1 MKHIFLLLSALC
13 AASRLAALPAPDFS
27 VTTSDGQVRRL
38 YQDFVNQG
46 KVVVV
51 EAFFTT
57 CPPCATHA
65 PHFQSLYAAKKAA
78 YPGQVEF
85 LLLST
90 LGSDNNAKVAAY
102 LSDKMMTM
110 PGAGKDGGSLTALQ
124 PYLNGQFGGFFG
136 TPTFWVIAPHTGEV
150 TFDVRSSG
158 GAAGTM
164 TLLGQKIDE
173 YLAPPT
179 QCSLKTPFDKPIDN
193 VQVKIETAAFD
204 TTLTASGTYSVAG
217 IASLKN
223 AAYTLTPSK
232 KTNPLDGLSTYDLV
246 LISRHILGLD
256 TFAQSWKLAAA
267 DVNCSGTVT
276 TFDIVM
282 GRRTILG
289 IDTML
294 PCGSWKFVPDPANT
308 TANGSCQHFRGIR
321 LGDLNGSG
329 YFAPEPDDRAPF
341 AVLANDVRL
350 RAGESRQV
358 QLRAAEAI
366 ALAGLQLC
374 LGFDPDGLCVE
385 GVESAVLPDFGEANL
400 NWLRAAGE
408 GLLPLVW
415 VDGAGASVAAQE
427 PLLTLHVTAL
437 RDGLLS
443 EMLDFQAERIAP
455 EAVSATGLARRAS
468 LFWEKTPLAPVAL
481 LRLSPNP
488 ARGLCYADVVAERD
502 GEALVQMLD
511 LQGRRVFEKIF
522 AAQTGANRWAISPD
536 APLRG
541 LCVVRVDGV
550 AVGKVLWAE

>member
-1 MKHIFLLLSALC
+1 MKHIYLLLYALC
-13 AASRLAALPAPDFS
+13 AASHLAALPAPDFT

-38 YQDFVNQG
+38 YQDYVNQG

-65 PHFQSLYAAKKAA
+65 PHFQSLYATKKAA
-78 YPGQVEF
+78 YPGKVEF

-90 LGSDNNAKVAAY
+90 LGSDNNAKVATY

-110 PGAGKDGGSLTALQ
+110 LGAGKDGGSLTALQ
-124 PYLNGQFGGFFG
+124 PYMNGQFGSFFG

-150 TFDVRSSG
+150 TFDVRSNS

-193 VQVKIETAAFD
+193 VQVKIQTATFD
-204 TTLTASGTYSVAG
+204 TTFTANGTYSVAS

-256 TFAQSWKLAAA
+256 TFAQSWKIAAA
-267 DVNCSGTVT
+267 DVNCSGNVT

-321 LGDLNGSG
+321 LGDLNGN

-341 AVLANDVRL
+341 ALLAPDVHL
-350 RAGESRQV
+350 RAGESRQI
-358 QLRAAEAI
+358 QLRAAEAV

-374 LGFDPDGLCVE
+374 LGFDPNSLRVE
-385 GVESAVLPDFGEANL
+385 SVESAALRDFGEANL
-400 NWLRAAGE
+400 NWLRAGE
-408 GLLPLVW
+408 GQLPLVW
-415 VDGAGASVAAQE
+415 VDGAGASVAAHE
-427 PLLTLHVTAL
+427 PLLTLRLTVL

-443 EMLDFQAERIAP
+443 EMLDFQAEKLAP
-455 EAVSATGLARRAS
+455 EAVSTAGLARRAS
-468 LFWEKTPLAPVAL
+468 LFWEKTPSAPTAL

-488 ARGLCYADVVAERD
+488 ARGLCYADFVAERD
-502 GEALVQMLD
+502 GEVLVQMLD
-511 LQGRRVFEKIF
+511 LQGRTVFEKIF
-522 AAQTGANRWAISPD
+522 AAQAGANRWTIYPD

-541 LCVVRVDGV
+541 LCVVKVGGA

>member
-1 MKHIFLLLSALC
+1 MKYIFLLLFALC
-13 AASRLAALPAPDFS
+13 AASRLAALPAPDFT

-38 YQDFVNQG
+38 YQDYVNQG

-78 YPGQVEF
+78 YPGKVEF

-90 LGSDNNAKVAAY
+90 LGSDNNAKVATY
-102 LSDKMMTM
+102 LNEKMMTM
-110 PGAGKDGGSLTALQ
+110 LGAGKDGGSLTALQ
-124 PYLNGQFGGFFG
+124 PYMNGQFGGFFG

-150 TFDVRSSG
+150 TFDVRSSS

-179 QCSLKTPFDKPIDN
+179 QCSFKTPTDKPIDN
-193 VQVKIETAAFD
+193 VQVKIQTATFD
-204 TTLTASGTYSVAG
+204 TTFTASGTYSVAS
-217 IASLKN
+217 IAALKN

-232 KTNPLDGLSTYDLV
+232 KSDPLEGLSTYDLV

-256 TFAQSWKLAAA
+256 TFAQSWKIAAA
-267 DVNCSGTVT
+267 DVNCSGSVT

-308 TANGSCQHFRGIR
+308 TANGSCQHYRGIR

-341 AVLANDVRL
+341 ALLATDVRL
-350 RAGESRQV
+350 RAGESRQIQV
-358 QLRAAEAI
+358 RAAEA
-366 ALAGLQLC
+366 ASLAGLQLC
-374 LGFDPDGLCVE
+374 LGFDPNRLRVE
-385 GVESAVLPDFGEANL
+385 GVESAVLRDFGEANL
-400 NWLRAAGE
+400 NWLRAGE
-408 GLLPLVW
+408 GQLPLVW
-415 VDGAGASVAAQE
+415 VDGAGASVAAHE
-427 PLLTLHVTAL
+427 PLLTLRLTAL
-437 RDGLLS
+437 RDGFLS
-443 EMLDFQAERIAP
+443 ETLDFQTEKLAP
-455 EAVSATGLARRAS
+455 EAVSTTGLARRAS
-468 LFWEKTPLAPVAL
+468 LFWEKTPSAPAAL

-488 ARGLCYADVVAERD
+488 ARGLCYADFVAEHD
-502 GEALVQMLD
+502 GEVLVQMLD
-511 LQGRRVFEKIF
+511 LQGRTVFEKTF
-522 AAQTGANRWAISPD
+522 AAQRGANRWTLRPD

-541 LCVVRVDGV
+541 LCAVRVNG
-550 AVGKVLWAE
+550 ASAGKVLWAE